1 MAGPGVFDA
10 IDDYAGATPQSD
22 DITLMLLQLPPAPPA
37 RATVGNDSVSR
48 SFSRGNHLVSRA
60 QDWLQQN
67 LETRYI
73 APEVQMELALVAEEI
88 ITNIDKYADLHATA
102 TIELELQ
109 SSAGSISLLVKDNG
123 VAFNPLQ
130 DSQRSPLGA
139 DIDSAEIGGLGVH
152 LITQLT
158 DQQDYHRED
167 GCNVLRVTRYLPT
180 DTAR

>member
-1 MAGPGVFDA
+1 M
-10 IDDYAGATPQSD
+10 
-22 DITLMLLQLPPAPPA
+22 
-37 RATVGNDSVSR
+37 
-48 SFSRGNHLVSRA
+48 SRA
-60 QDWLQQN
+60 QDWLRHN
-67 LETRYI
+67 LETRSI
-73 APEVQMELALVAEEI
+73 ALEVQMELALVAEEI

-102 TIELELQ
+102 KIDLELQ
-109 SSAGSISLLVKDNG
+109 CRAAGISLLVKDRG

-130 DSQRSPLGA
+130 DGQRSPLGA

-167 GCNVLRVTRYLPT
+167 GWNVLRVTRFLPS